1 MNAVSPCALPRRRF
15 VLWFLG
21 GCVLWVV
28 VCGVYRGMLSREL
41 LPTPEFVT
49 LFLLEVVMLSIPSRT
64 SHGTLMQ
71 LIGLA
76 MPLSTAGMLT
86 LVVVEWWWPSPE
98 ILSLLEFAAILFA
111 LVSVA
116 GLFFYPLG
124 FWLLCRWSRV
134 ENRGKI
140 QK

>member
-1 MNAVSPCALPRRRF
+1 MNTVSPCVLPRRRF

-21 GCVLWVV
+21 GCLLWVV
-28 VCGVYRGMLSREL
+28 ACGVYRGMLSREL
-41 LPTPEFVT
+41 LPTPEYVT

-76 MPLSTAGMLT
+76 MPLSAAVLET
-86 LVVVEWWWPSPE
+86 LVVVEWWYPSPE
-98 ILSLLEFAAILFA
+98 KVPWTEFIMILPG
-111 LVSVA
+111 VVMMG

-124 FWLLCRWSRV
+124 FWLVCRWRRL
-134 ENRGKI
+134 ENPGLR
-140 QK
+140 

>member
-1 MNAVSPCALPRRRF
+1 MNTVSPCVLPRRRF

-76 MPLSTAGMLT
+76 MPLSVAVLLT
-86 LVVVEWWWPSPE
+86 LAVVEWWYPSPE
-98 ILSLLEFAAILFA
+98 KVPWTEFIMIPFG
-111 LVSVA
+111 LVTVA
-116 GLFFYPLG
+116 GLFLYPLG
-124 FWLLCRWSRV
+124 FWLICRMHSQSTT
-134 ENRGKI
+134 K
-140 QK
+140 

>member
-1 MNAVSPCALPRRRF
+1 MNAVSPCVLPRRRF

-21 GCVLWVV
+21 GCLLWVV
-28 VCGVYRGMLSREL
+28 ACGVYRGMLSREL

-76 MPLSTAGMLT
+76 MPLSVAVLLT
-86 LVVVEWWWPSPE
+86 LDVVEWWYPSPE
-98 ILSLLEFAAILFA
+98 KVPWTEFIMIPFG
-111 LVSVA
+111 LVTVA
-116 GLFFYPLG
+116 GLFLYPLG
-124 FWLLCRWSRV
+124 FWLICRMHSQSTT
-134 ENRGKI
+134 K
-140 QK
+140 

>member
-1 MNAVSPCALPRRRF
+1 MNAVSPCVLPRRRF

-28 VCGVYRGMLSREL
+28 ACGVYRGMLSREL

-76 MPLSTAGMLT
+76 MPLSAAVILT

-98 ILSLLEFAAILFA
+98 KVPWTEFIMILPGVAMI
-111 LVSVA
+111 A
-116 GLFFYPLG
+116 GLFLYPLG
-124 FWLLCRWSRV
+124 FWLICRMHSQSTT
-134 ENRGKI
+134 K
-140 QK
+140 

>member
-1 MNAVSPCALPRRRF
+1 MNSVSPCALLLRRF

-71 LIGLA
+71 MIGLS
-76 MPLSTAGMLT
+76 MPLSAAVLES
-86 LVVVEWWWPSPE
+86 LVVVEWWYPTPEKVSP
-98 ILSLLEFAAILFA
+98 LGFAAIPFA
-111 LVSVA
+111 LVSLA

-124 FWLLCRWSRV
+124 FWLVCRWRRAENSR
-134 ENRGKI
+134 G
-140 QK
+140 

>member
-1 MNAVSPCALPRRRF
+1 MNAVSPCVLPRRRF

-28 VCGVYRGMLSREL
+28 ACGVYRGMLSREL

-76 MPLSTAGMLT
+76 MPLSAVVLLT

-98 ILSLLEFAAILFA
+98 KVPWTEFIMILPGVAMI
-111 LVSVA
+111 A
-116 GLFFYPLG
+116 GLFLYPLG
-124 FWLLCRWSRV
+124 FWLICRMHSQSTT
-134 ENRGKI
+134 K
-140 QK
+140 

>member
-1 MNAVSPCALPRRRF
+1 MNTVSPCVLPRRRF

-21 GCVLWVV
+21 GCLLWVV
-28 VCGVYRGMLSREL
+28 ACGVYRGMLSREL
-41 LPTPEFVT
+41 LPTPEYVT
-49 LFLLEVVMLSIPSRT
+49 LFLLEVVMLLIPSRT

-71 LIGLA
+71 LLGLA
-76 MPLSTAGMLT
+76 MPLSAAVLET
-86 LVVVEWWWPSPE
+86 LVVVAWWYPSPE
-98 ILSLLEFAAILFA
+98 KVPWTEFIMILPG
-111 LVSVA
+111 VVMMG

-124 FWLLCRWSRV
+124 FWLVCRWRRA

>member
-1 MNAVSPCALPRRRF
+1 MNTVSPCVLPRRRF

-28 VCGVYRGMLSREL
+28 GCGVYRGMLSREL

-76 MPLSTAGMLT
+76 MPLSVAVLLT
-86 LVVVEWWWPSPE
+86 LAVVEWWYPSPE
-98 ILSLLEFAAILFA
+98 KVPWTEFIMIPFG
-111 LVSVA
+111 LVTVA
-116 GLFFYPLG
+116 GLFLYPLG
-124 FWLLCRWSRV
+124 FWLICRMHSQSTT
-134 ENRGKI
+134 K
-140 QK
+140 

>member
-1 MNAVSPCALPRRRF
+1 MNTVSPCVLPRRRF

-28 VCGVYRGMLSREL
+28 GCGVYRGMLSREL

-76 MPLSTAGMLT
+76 MPLSAAVLLT

-98 ILSLLEFAAILFA
+98 KVPWTEFIMILPGVAMI
-111 LVSVA
+111 A
-116 GLFFYPLG
+116 GLFLYPLG
-124 FWLLCRWSRV
+124 FWSICRMHSQSTT
-134 ENRGKI
+134 K
-140 QK
+140 

>member
-1 MNAVSPCALPRRRF
+1 MNAVSPCVLPRRCF

-71 LIGLA
+71 LLGLA
-76 MPLSTAGMLT
+76 MPLSAAVLLT

-98 ILSLLEFAAILFA
+98 KVPWTEFIMILPGVAMI
-111 LVSVA
+111 A
-116 GLFFYPLG
+116 GLFLYPLG
-124 FWLLCRWSRV
+124 FWLICRMHSQSTT
-134 ENRGKI
+134 K
-140 QK
+140 

>member
-1 MNAVSPCALPRRRF
+1 MNAVSPCVLPRRRF

-28 VCGVYRGMLSREL
+28 ACGVYRGMLSREL

-76 MPLSTAGMLT
+76 MPLSAAVLLP
-86 LVVVEWWWPSPE
+86 LVVALAGEGTLDGIHHDSARRGNDSRIIPLPSGV
-98 ILSLLEFAAILFA
+98 
-111 LVSVA
+111 LVDMPDA
-116 GLFFYPLG
+116 
-124 FWLLCRWSRV
+124 
-134 ENRGKI
+134 
-140 QK
+140 

>member
-1 MNAVSPCALPRRRF
+1 MNTVSPCVPPRRRF

-21 GCVLWVV
+21 GCVLWVAG
-28 VCGVYRGMLSREL
+28 CGVYRGMLSREL

-76 MPLSTAGMLT
+76 MPLSVAVLET
-86 LVVVEWWWPSPE
+86 LVVVEWWYPSPE
-98 ILSLLEFAAILFA
+98 KVPWTEFIMILPG
-111 LVSVA
+111 VVMMG

-124 FWLLCRWSRV
+124 FWLVCRWRRL
-134 ENRGKI
+134 ENPGLR
-140 QK
+140 

>member
-1 MNAVSPCALPRRRF
+1 MNAVSPCVLPRRRF

-21 GCVLWVV
+21 GCLLWVV
-28 VCGVYRGMLSREL
+28 ACGVYRGMLSREL

-76 MPLSTAGMLT
+76 MPLSAAVLET
-86 LVVVEWWWPSPE
+86 LVVVEWWYPSPE
-98 ILSLLEFAAILFA
+98 KVPWTEFIMILPG
-111 LVSVA
+111 VVMMG

-124 FWLLCRWSRV
+124 FWLVCRWSRA

>member
-1 MNAVSPCALPRRRF
+1 MNAVSPCVLPRRRF

-28 VCGVYRGMLSREL
+28 GCGVYRGMLSREL

-76 MPLSTAGMLT
+76 MPLSAAVLLT

-98 ILSLLEFAAILFA
+98 KVPWTEFIMILPGVAMI
-111 LVSVA
+111 A
-116 GLFFYPLG
+116 GLFLYPLG
-124 FWLLCRWSRV
+124 FWLICRMHSQSTT
-134 ENRGKI
+134 K
-140 QK
+140 

>member
-1 MNAVSPCALPRRRF
+1 MNTVSPCVLPRRRL

-21 GCVLWVV
+21 GCVLWVAG
-28 VCGVYRGMLSREL
+28 CGVYCGMLSREL
-41 LPTPEFVT
+41 PPTPEFVT

-76 MPLSTAGMLT
+76 MPLSAAVLLT
-86 LVVVEWWWPSPE
+86 LVVVEWWFPSPE
-98 ILSLLEFAAILFA
+98 KVPWTEFIMIPFG
-111 LVSVA
+111 VVMMG

-124 FWLLCRWSRV
+124 FWLVCRWRRL
-134 ENRGKI
+134 ENPGLR
-140 QK
+140 

>member
-1 MNAVSPCALPRRRF
+1 MNTVSPCVLPRRRF

-71 LIGLA
+71 LIGLS
-76 MPLSTAGMLT
+76 MPLSVAVLLT
-86 LVVVEWWWPSPE
+86 LAVVEWWYPSPE
-98 ILSLLEFAAILFA
+98 KVPWTEFIMIPFG
-111 LVSVA
+111 LVTVA
-116 GLFFYPLG
+116 GLFLYPLG
-124 FWLLCRWSRV
+124 FGLICWLHSQSTT
-134 ENRGKI
+134 K
-140 QK
+140 

>member
-28 VCGVYRGMLSREL
+28 ACGVYRGMLSREL

-76 MPLSTAGMLT
+76 MPLSAAVLLT
-86 LVVVEWWWPSPE
+86 LVVVEWWFPSPE
-98 ILSLLEFAAILFA
+98 KVPWTELIMIPFG
-111 LVSVA
+111 LVTMA
-116 GLFFYPLG
+116 GLFLYPPG
-124 FWLLCRWSRV
+124 FGLICRMHSQSTT
-134 ENRGKI
+134 K
-140 QK
+140 

>member
-1 MNAVSPCALPRRRF
+1 MNTVSPCVLPRRRF

-21 GCVLWVV
+21 GCLLWVV
-28 VCGVYRGMLSREL
+28 ACGVYRGMLSREL

-76 MPLSTAGMLT
+76 MPLSAAVLET
-86 LVVVEWWWPSPE
+86 LVVVEWRWPSPE
-98 ILSLLEFAAILFA
+98 KVPWTEFIMILPG
-111 LVSVA
+111 VVMMG

-124 FWLLCRWSRV
+124 FWLVCRWRRL
-134 ENRGKI
+134 ETPGLR
-140 QK
+140 

>member
-1 MNAVSPCALPRRRF
+1 MNAVSPCVLPRRRF

-28 VCGVYRGMLSREL
+28 ACGVYRGMLSREL

-71 LIGLA
+71 RIGLA
-76 MPLSTAGMLT
+76 MPLSAAVILT

-98 ILSLLEFAAILFA
+98 KVPWTEFIMILPGVAMI
-111 LVSVA
+111 A
-116 GLFFYPLG
+116 GLFLYPLG
-124 FWLLCRWSRV
+124 FWLICRMHSQSTT
-134 ENRGKI
+134 K
-140 QK
+140 

>member
-1 MNAVSPCALPRRRF
+1 MNTVSPCVLPRRRL

-28 VCGVYRGMLSREL
+28 GCGVYRGMLSREL
-41 LPTPEFVT
+41 LPAPEFVT

-76 MPLSTAGMLT
+76 MPLSVAVLLT
-86 LVVVEWWWPSPE
+86 LDVVEWWYPSPE
-98 ILSLLEFAAILFA
+98 KVPWTEFIMILPGEAMI
-111 LVSVA
+111 A
-116 GLFFYPLG
+116 GLFLYPLG
-124 FWLLCRWSRV
+124 FWLICRMHSQSTT
-134 ENRGKI
+134 K
-140 QK
+140 

>member
-1 MNAVSPCALPRRRF
+1 MNAVSPCVLPRRRF

-28 VCGVYRGMLSREL
+28 ACGVYRGMLSREL

-76 MPLSTAGMLT
+76 MPLSVAVLLT
-86 LVVVEWWWPSPE
+86 LDVVEWWYPSPE
-98 ILSLLEFAAILFA
+98 KVPWTEFIMIPFG
-111 LVSVA
+111 LVTVA
-116 GLFFYPLG
+116 GLFLYPLG
-124 FWLLCRWSRV
+124 FWLICRMHSQSTT
-134 ENRGKI
+134 K
-140 QK
+140 

>member
-1 MNAVSPCALPRRRF
+1 MNTVSPCVLPRRRF

-28 VCGVYRGMLSREL
+28 ACGVYRGMLSREL

-49 LFLLEVVMLSIPSRT
+49 LFLLEVVMLLIPSRT

-71 LIGLA
+71 LLGLA
-76 MPLSTAGMLT
+76 MPLSAAVLET
-86 LVVVEWWWPSPE
+86 LVVVAWWYPSPE
-98 ILSLLEFAAILFA
+98 KVPWTEFIMILPG
-111 LVSVA
+111 VVMMG

-124 FWLLCRWSRV
+124 FWLVCRWRRL
-134 ENRGKI
+134 ETPGLR
-140 QK
+140 

>member
-1 MNAVSPCALPRRRF
+1 MNTVSPCVLPRRRF

-21 GCVLWVV
+21 GCLLWVV
-28 VCGVYRGMLSREL
+28 ACGVYRGMLSREL

-76 MPLSTAGMLT
+76 MPLSAAVLLT

-98 ILSLLEFAAILFA
+98 KVPWTEFIMILPGVAMI
-111 LVSVA
+111 A
-116 GLFFYPLG
+116 GLFLYPLG
-124 FWLLCRWSRV
+124 FWLICRMHSQSTT
-134 ENRGKI
+134 K
-140 QK
+140 

>member
-1 MNAVSPCALPRRRF
+1 MNTVSPCVLPRRRF

-76 MPLSTAGMLT
+76 MPLSAAVLLT

-98 ILSLLEFAAILFA
+98 KVPWTEFIMILPGVAMIAGLSL
-111 LVSVA
+111 
-116 GLFFYPLG
+116 YPLG
-124 FWLLCRWSRV
+124 FWLICRMHSQSTT
-134 ENRGKI
+134 K
-140 QK
+140 

>member
-1 MNAVSPCALPRRRF
+1 MNTVSPCVPPRRRF

-28 VCGVYRGMLSREL
+28 GCGVYRGMLSREL

-49 LFLLEVVMLSIPSRT
+49 LFLLEVVMLCIPSRT

-76 MPLSTAGMLT
+76 MPLSAAVLLT

-98 ILSLLEFAAILFA
+98 KVPWTEFIMILPGVAMI
-111 LVSVA
+111 A
-116 GLFFYPLG
+116 GLFLYPLG
-124 FWLLCRWSRV
+124 FWLICRMHSQSTT
-134 ENRGKI
+134 K
-140 QK
+140 